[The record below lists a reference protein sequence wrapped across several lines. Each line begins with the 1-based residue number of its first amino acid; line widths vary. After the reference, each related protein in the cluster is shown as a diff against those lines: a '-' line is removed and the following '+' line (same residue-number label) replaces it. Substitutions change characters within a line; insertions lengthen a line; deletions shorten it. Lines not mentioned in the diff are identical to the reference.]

1 MNAIADKLSR
11 VAALRP
17 NARTLAP
24 SISKSDQ
31 LIQQMGGEKRIND
44 LGSHIAFRSCFTEPQ
59 PKTVDIQTLRFLSP
73 EAPDSSCDL
82 GQWLFLDTETTGL
95 AGGTGTYAFLVGL
108 AWWEKDGFV
117 VEQFFMK
124 DHSEEPSLLLGI
136 SDHLARRPILVTF
149 NGKSFDWPLLQ
160 TRYQMT
166 RAGAVPSP
174 RLHLDLLHPSRQLW
188 RLRLQSV
195 ALTQLE
201 TYVLKLNR
209 GQDIPSE
216 TIPQIYFDFL
226 RGGRPEPMAEVFRH
240 NQLDLCGL
248 ASLALHVCHILA
260 DPENRDCCAE
270 DLFGM
275 SRLLQRRGAHDLA
288 GRIYRKALAG
298 GLAAPAEQIA
308 QRELA
313 LLAKRGQD
321 YNLSNSFWEK
331 LLGDTVEGLNAYE
344 QLAIYYEHKARLP
357 GKAAL
362 LVRESIL
369 KLQEAF
375 RAGRIS
381 SGKYMQLYEK
391 FQYRL
396 ARLNKKLQY
405 NL

>member
-1 MNAIADKLSR
+1 
-11 VAALRP
+11 
-17 NARTLAP
+17 
-24 SISKSDQ
+24 
-31 LIQQMGGEKRIND
+31 
-44 LGSHIAFRSCFTEPQ
+44 
-59 PKTVDIQTLRFLSP
+59 
-73 EAPDSSCDL
+73 
-82 GQWLFLDTETTGL
+82 
-95 AGGTGTYAFLVGL
+95 
-108 AWWEKDGFV
+108 
-117 VEQFFMK
+117 
-124 DHSEEPSLLLGI
+124 
-136 SDHLARRPILVTF
+136 
-149 NGKSFDWPLLQ
+149 
-160 TRYQMT
+160 MT